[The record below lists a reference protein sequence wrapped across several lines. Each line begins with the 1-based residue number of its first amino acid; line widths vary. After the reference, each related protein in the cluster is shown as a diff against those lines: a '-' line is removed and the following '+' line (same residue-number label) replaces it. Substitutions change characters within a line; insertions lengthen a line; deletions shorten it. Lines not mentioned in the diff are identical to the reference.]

1 METLADL
8 ASPRARGEATE
19 RRLAM
24 KRRKPSKKLDRMMKD
39 PVSMPRPETEADRE
53 KWKLLSAFATAS
65 QRMVSALAYQEIA
78 LAELGP
84 DLVERTKG
92 DGSLRDLAR
101 RSGLSPTYL
110 SLIQRREKEI
120 SLETFVRLTKLLFEM
135 NGGSR

>member
-1 METLADL
+1 
-8 ASPRARGEATE
+8 
-19 RRLAM
+19 M
-24 KRRKPSKKLDRMMKD
+24 KRRKHSKKLDRMMKY
-39 PVSMPRPETEADRE
+39 PVSMPRPKTEADRE
-53 KWKLLSAFATAS
+53 KWKSLSAFTTAS

-78 LAELGP
+78 LAELGA

-101 RSGLSPTYL
+101 RSGLSPAYL

-120 SLETFVRLTKLLFEM
+120 SLETFVWLTKLLCEM

>member
-1 METLADL
+1 
-8 ASPRARGEATE
+8 
-19 RRLAM
+19 M
-24 KRRKPSKKLDRMMKD
+24 KRRTHSRKLDRMMKD
-39 PVSMPRPETEADRE
+39 PVSMPRPKTEADLE
-53 KWKLLSAFATAS
+53 KWKTLSAFATAS

-78 LAELGP
+78 LAELGS

-110 SLIQRREKEI
+110 SLIQRREKTI
-120 SLETFVRLTKLLFEM
+120 SVESFVSLTKLLCEM